1 MEERFL
7 RGVPAA
13 DELDVIDHKDVAS
26 AVFLPETVALL
37 IALAV
42 HHFHKLVDDGLGV
55 GVHHLGLRGVFEEI
69 VADGVQ
75 KVSFPKP
82 HPAVNEEGIVFS
94 RRVLRHRLCGCES
107 ILVGFPLHECVKG
120 VFFQERIG
128 FLFLFF
134 GVFLVNDQPAVGQGN
149 ALFFEIFPLLFLDND
164 LDIGDKRIKGGRDFT
179 DLIQIA
185 AVNGLFGDGG
195 LCGKHESAVH
205 KTHGFQ
211 RLDPHI
217 VAYRL
222 HGFGKL
228 VFDVV
233 PKFFFSDHRRYYN

>member
-1 MEERFL
+1 MRGFHFEDSHSRLHVGRLDVHGKSPGKAGAQPLFQRGKILRSAIRGDDDLLVRLIKVVENVEERFL

-75 KVSFPKP
+75 KVGFPKP
-82 HPAVNEEGIVFS
+82 HSTVNEEGIVFS

-107 ILVGFPLHECVKG
+107 ILVGFPLHKGVEG
-120 VFFQERIG
+120 VFFQERIL

-134 GVFLVNDQPAVGQGN
+134 GVFLVNDQPAVGQRN
-149 ALFFEIFPLLFLDND
+149 TLFFEIFPLLLLDYD
-164 LDIGDKRIKGGRDFT
+164 LDIGDKRIKG
-179 DLIQIA
+179 
-185 AVNGLFGDGG
+185 
-195 LCGKHESAVH
+195 
-205 KTHGFQ
+205 
-211 RLDPHI
+211 
-217 VAYRL
+217 
-222 HGFGKL
+222 
-228 VFDVV
+228 
-233 PKFFFSDHRRYYN
+233 